1 MSWPMTWIV
10 AQRAPQKHPRICLRC
25 HRRFES
31 AYPSLLVCEPCREE
45 IRSAIVENRDYD
57 ELGCGD

>member
-1 MSWPMTWIV
+1 MTWPVTWIG
-10 AQRAPQKHPRICLRC
+10 ALRLPQQHPRVCLRC

-31 AYPSLLVCEPCREE
+31 PYPSLLVCEPCREE
-45 IRSAIVENRDYD
+45 IRSAIVENRDYE